1 MDPLEQVDRIVVAAE
16 LRYNMGPFSGPL
28 LETSLEKRLAR
39 LNNFRGSPA
48 HMETL
53 VFDGAGESSGENP
66 SEGSFDIKRIRVA
79 LNRLCELLP
88 YLKPPG
94 CKPAPDFNNE
104 THSDEVILTA
114 VFVVASV
121 CSASDIGFPNLSGL
135 PPLDSVPLHCIIEK
149 TTAHIWRRI
158 LLQQTQRKPPPGP
171 VTSKKDPF
179 HGQLAHH
186 PPGPPQFPRP
196 PFHHNPGNIA
206 LAFTKATEPSGRLQ
220 KQAPPSSPSRPGSA
234 SSSQSGSTV
243 QSSPKYT
250 PSGASAA
257 APKHLGQD
265 KPNETPMLAPGAM
278 KPPPPFL
285 VHELTARLEQASGA
299 KNSSPVK
306 GGFPL
311 ANPGV
316 SDQRVASPVAAEPV
330 SPSSVASHDSR
341 PVNTPRS
348 GHTEVDWEDVNWNKN

>member
-48 HMETL
+48 HMGRSQQTLRALALLET
-53 VFDGAGESSGENP
+53 
-66 SEGSFDIKRIRVA
+66 
-79 LNRLCELLP
+79 
-88 YLKPPG
+88 PG

-121 CSASDIGFPNLSGL
+121 CSASNIGFPNLSGL

-265 KPNETPMLAPGAM
+265 KPNETPMLAPGA
-278 KPPPPFL
+278 
-285 VHELTARLEQASGA
+285 SGA
-299 KNSSPVK
+299 QNSSPVK
-306 GGFPL
+306 GGFPP
-311 ANPGV
+311 ANLGV

-348 GHTEVDWEDVNWNKN
+348 GHTEIDWEDVNWDKN

>member
-306 GGFPL
+306 GGFPP

-348 GHTEVDWEDVNWNKN
+348 GHTEIDWEDVNWDKN